1 MHVRVGNRTRAPR
14 HPGTAKA
21 AARRLRGR
29 VPEPVV
35 AAGEGISPSL
45 ARRVLDVAVAV
56 AILGL
61 VWPLFLAL
69 VVATRLSTGGSAS
82 YRHRRVGQ
90 GGIPFTLYKVRTMR
104 AETAGPEAT
113 APRDARVTRHDTH
126 LRQ

>member
-1 MHVRVGNRTRAPR
+1 MHGRVGNRTRAPR
-14 HPGTAKA
+14 HPGAAKA

-29 VPEPVV
+29 APEPVV

-69 VVATRLSTGGSAS
+69 VVATRLSTGGSAL

-90 GGIPFTLYKVRTMR
+90 GGHPITLFKLRTIS
-104 AETAGPEAT
+104 ASPAGPRVP
-113 APRDARVTRHDTH
+113 APIAIRE
-126 LRQ
+126 LRT